1 MIEYH
6 YTAKD
11 KDSDKKVEGK
21 ISAENEQTAADIL
34 ISKDLYPIKITPLDE
49 QNVLSRVKFFNR
61 VKPKSVVV
69 FTRQLATL
77 VKASLP
83 ITQSLT
89 SAVEQVSDKNFKSV
103 LEKVLASVEGGQTLA
118 SSFAQYPDVFNSVY
132 INLVH
137 AGEESGTLEETL
149 GRLADQ
155 QEKQLQITS
164 KVRGAL
170 IYPGLVLL
178 VIVGVMLY
186 MMATVMPQIESL
198 YKELKKPLPFISQ
211 ATVQIS
217 NITFR
222 FWPVTILAIVAV
234 IFGTRAYINTKN
246 GRTNWDT
253 LKLNI
258 PAIGTL
264 LRKMYMARFSRTLS
278 SLTNSGL
285 PLLES
290 LNISAEAI
298 NNVVLA
304 RAVIKASEDVKN
316 GKSLA
321 ASIGKN
327 KYFLKLVPQMIKIG
341 EDSGTL
347 SDMLSKVADFYEDEV
362 DQSVKN
368 ISAIIEPVL
377 MIVLGLMVGFIIIAI
392 LFPVYS
398 LVGGGVDTTNNSQ
411 TVPNTTK

>member
-1 MIEYH
+1 V
-6 YTAKD
+6 T
-11 KDSDKKVEGK
+11 
-21 ISAENEQTAADIL
+21 
-34 ISKDLYPIKITPLDE
+34 
-49 QNVLSRVKFFNR
+49 
-61 VKPKSVVV
+61 
-69 FTRQLATL
+69 
-77 VKASLP
+77 
-83 ITQSLT
+83 
-89 SAVEQVSDKNFKSV
+89 DKNFKSI
-103 LEKVLASVEGGQTLA
+103 LQKILASVEGGQTLA
-118 SSFAQYPDVFNSVY
+118 DSFAQYPDVFSSVY

-217 NITFR
+217 NVTFR
-222 FWPVTILAIVAV
+222 FWPVTLLAIVAA
-234 IFGTRAYINTKN
+234 IFGFRAYVNTKH
-246 GRTNWDT
+246 GRNSWDT

-258 PAIGTL
+258 PIISTL

-304 RAVIKASEDVKN
+304 QAVIKASEEVKN

-321 ASIGKN
+321 ASINKN

-368 ISAIIEPVL
+368 ISAVIEPVL

-398 LVGGGVDTTNNSQ
+398 LVGGGIDTTSNNQAAPSSAQ
-411 TVPNTTK
+411 